1 VADAGTAAAQPPLD
15 AAAAAAAA
23 AAAEEEAAVATKVR
37 SDLLEGFQLF
47 QEQRTQR
54 QLFLEVD
61 AAARLGQY
69 ALCGRQVRVLWPDD
83 EAWYLG
89 TISSYDSVSG
99 EHTVS
104 CARRAALPLD

>member
-1 VADAGTAAAQPPLD
+1 MAA
-15 AAAAAAAA
+15 
-23 AAAEEEAAVATKVR
+23 KVR
-37 SDLLEGFQLF
+37 SDLLAGFQLF

-89 TISSYDSVSG
+89 TITAFDPVSW
-99 EHTVS
+99 EHTVCC
-104 CARRAALPLD
+104 CAGLSYAVLSLAAGMHTQL